1 MNSHVRNEV
10 EPDRPS
16 GAPAITVR
24 DVVKTFGSFVA
35 LEGIR
40 FEVTARRFV
49 SLVGPS
55 GCGKSTLLNMLAGLS
70 CPSAGAIEI
79 FGERLS
85 GLNRRAAYMFQ
96 RDALFPWKT
105 VLGNV
110 QVGLH
115 LRGDSREESAQRAHE
130 WVRRIGLEGFARHY
144 PHQLS
149 GGMRKRVAMAQCWI
163 IQPDLVLMDEPFSAL
178 DVHTRSR
185 MEAEIL
191 NLWSTSNTTV
201 VFVTHDLE
209 EAIALSDEVLL
220 LSAAPRS
227 RVVAAYPI
235 ELHRPRNLTDI
246 KSDSYFQDLYRTIWR
261 DLRTEVLK
269 LEDRI
274 RA

>member
-1 MNSHVRNEV
+1 MNSHSRNSGEF
-10 EPDRPS
+10 DPS
-16 GAPAITVR
+16 SSVPAITLR
-24 DVVKTFGSFVA
+24 DVAKTFGSFLA
-35 LEGIR
+35 IDQMS
-40 FEVTARRFV
+40 FEVAPRRFV

-70 CPSAGAIEI
+70 GPSAGVIEI
-79 FGERLS
+79 FGDRLS

-96 RDALFPWKT
+96 RDALLPWKT

-110 QVGLH
+110 QLGLQ
-115 LRGDSREESAQRAHE
+115 LRGHPREEAGERAHE

-144 PHQLS
+144 PNQLS

-163 IQPDLVLMDEPFSAL
+163 IEPDLVLMDEPFSAL
-178 DVHTRSR
+178 DVHTRFR
-185 MEAEIL
+185 METEIL
-191 NLWSTSNTTV
+191 GLWSTSNTTV

-220 LSAAPRS
+220 LSAAPRT

-235 ELHRPRNLTDI
+235 DLLRPRELMDI
-246 KSDSYFQDLYRTIWR
+246 KSDSYFQDIHRTIWH

-269 LEDRI
+269 VDDRI
-274 RA
+274 RV